1 MKNKLLKIYMV
12 FLFPMLLTVGCEKYN
27 QPPISEEGQLT
38 RKGYVEILT
47 ALMEQKKARRL
58 SLCKECKERKEE
70 CKILHQEVAN
80 AAEWKEQLLKFE
92 DSK

>member
-1 MKNKLLKIYMV
+1 MV

-27 QPPISEEGQLT
+27 QPPVSEEEEFT
-38 RKGYVEILT
+38 HKSYVEILAT
-47 ALMEQKKARRL
+47 FAEQKKVRRL

-70 CKILHQEVAN
+70 CKILHQEVAD

>member
-27 QPPISEEGQLT
+27 QPPVSEKAEFT
-38 RKGYVEILT
+38 YKSYVKIL
-47 ALMEQKKARRL
+47 AARRL

-70 CKILHQEVAN
+70 CKILHQEVAD